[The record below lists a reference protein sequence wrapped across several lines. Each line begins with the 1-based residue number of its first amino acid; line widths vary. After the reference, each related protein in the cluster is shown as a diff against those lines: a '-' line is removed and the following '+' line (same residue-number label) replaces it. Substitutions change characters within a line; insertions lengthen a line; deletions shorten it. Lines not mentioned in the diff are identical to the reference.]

1 MTGKRYKA
9 IIVDDEELARSDL
22 KALLAQFP
30 SVEVI
35 GEAENIRTAAE
46 AVEKLNPDL
55 IFLDI
60 QFPGESGFELLEKIG
75 TPAKIIFVTAFD
87 EFAIRAFEVNAQDYL
102 LKPVNPERLKLTLEH
117 LENDQPMVEP
127 KMLPFNYDD
136 SIFLELNNKYY
147 FLKVNT
153 IIIIT
158 SAGNYSEILTN
169 QGLSGLTSKSMREW
183 EVRLPKNSFARIHRS
198 TIINMDFVEKIEQ
211 WFSYSYRV
219 YLKGLDKPVIMSR
232 RHASKIKERMG

>member
-1 MTGKRYKA
+1 MTEKRYRA

-22 KALLAQFP
+22 KALLAQIP

-35 GEAENIRTAAE
+35 GEAENIRTAKE
-46 AVEKLNPDL
+46 AIEKLNPDL

-60 QFPGESGFELLEKIG
+60 QFPGESGFELLEKIE

-117 LENDQPMVEP
+117 LETDQPIAEP

-136 SIFLELNNKYY
+136 SIFLELNNRYY

-153 IIIIT
+153 IVIIT
-158 SAGNYSEILTN
+158 SAGNYSEIVTIR
-169 QGLSGLTSKSMREW
+169 GLNGLTSKSMREW
-183 EVRLPKNSFARIHRS
+183 EGRLPKNSFARIHRS
-198 TIINMDFVEKIEQ
+198 TIINLEFVEKIEQ
-211 WFSYSYRV
+211 WFNYSYRV

-232 RHASKIKERMG
+232 RYASKIKERMG

>member
-1 MTGKRYKA
+1 MTEKRYKA
-9 IIVDDEELARSDL
+9 IIVDDEELARNDL

-46 AVEKLNPDL
+46 IVEKLNPDL

-60 QFPGESGFELLEKIG
+60 QFPGESGFELLEK
-75 TPAKIIFVTAFD
+75 TDTQAKIVFVTAFD

-117 LENDQPMVEP
+117 LETDQPIAETE
-127 KMLPFNYDD
+127 MLPFNYDD

-158 SAGNYSEILTN
+158 SAGNYSEIVTS

-183 EVRLPKNSFARIHRS
+183 EGRLPKNSFARIHRS
-198 TIINMDFVEKIEQ
+198 TIINMEFVEKIEQ

-219 YLKGLDKPVIMSR
+219 YLKGLGKPVIMSR
-232 RHASKIKERMG
+232 RYASKIKERMG

>member
-1 MTGKRYKA
+1 MTEKRYKA
-9 IIVDDEELARSDL
+9 IIVDDEELSRSDL
-22 KALLAQFP
+22 KALLTQFP

-46 AVEKLNPDL
+46 IVEKLNPDL

-60 QFPGESGFELLEKIG
+60 QFPGESGFELLEK
-75 TPAKIIFVTAFD
+75 TDTQAKIVFVTAFD

-117 LENDQPMVEP
+117 LETDQPIAETE
-127 KMLPFNYDD
+127 MLPFNYDD
-136 SIFLELNNKYY
+136 SIFLELNNKYH

-158 SAGNYSEILTN
+158 SAGNYSEIVTS
-169 QGLSGLTSKSMREW
+169 QGLNGLTSKSMREW
-183 EVRLPKNSFARIHRS
+183 EGRLPKNSFARIHRS
-198 TIINMDFVEKIEQ
+198 TIINMEFVEKIEQ
-211 WFSYSYRV
+211 WFNYSYQV

-232 RHASKIKERMG
+232 RYASKIKERMG

>member
-1 MTGKRYKA
+1 MTEKRYKA

-35 GEAENIRTAAE
+35 GEAENIRTATE
-46 AVEKLNPDL
+46 AIEKLNPDL

-60 QFPGESGFELLEKIG
+60 QFPGESGFELLEKID

-117 LENDQPMVEP
+117 LETDQSIAEL

-136 SIFLELNNKYY
+136 SIFLELNNKYH

-153 IIIIT
+153 IVIIT
-158 SAGNYSEILTN
+158 SAGNYSEIVTTRRLN
-169 QGLSGLTSKSMREW
+169 GLTSKSMREW
-183 EVRLPKNSFARIHRS
+183 EGRLPKNSFARIHRS
-198 TIINMDFVEKIEQ
+198 TIINIEFVEKIEQ
-211 WFSYSYRV
+211 WFNYSYRV
-219 YLKGLDKPVIMSR
+219 YLKGVDKPVIMSR
-232 RHASKIKERMG
+232 RYASKIKERMR